1 MRNLFLLSLVSI
13 VLVSLFIAENDLFF
27 AEDAIQNI
35 SFSQSRSASIQ
46 LESSQT
52 NNLPNSLKFT
62 QVDGQLEVDNED
74 NLIISAQVKNVF
86 DYFLMT
92 LGEENLDEILIRIN
106 AHLAKELQEPALS
119 QAQSIL
125 AQYLDYKNN
134 MVTLNESYSDEASFL
149 GGEFEMLQRQ
159 LDMQTRLRRETMEPD
174 VVEAFFKFD
183 EVYDQWSLERLK
195 VGADDSLSFDER
207 KQRLS
212 QMEQDLPEEMRVLQ
226 EGKFQPQVFRQL
238 QNAQIFSSEE
248 EKYSFY
254 QQEFGDDAAQRLQLL
269 DSRRQQWQARLD
281 DYFEQKGAILSVE
294 GLDQADKESAVRE
307 LINASFSDNEQRR
320 LAALEDMAQTPIN

>member
-1 MRNLFLLSLVSI
+1 
-13 VLVSLFIAENDLFF
+13 VSLFITKNDLFF
-27 AEDAIQNI
+27 AEDAIQGI
-35 SFSQSRSASIQ
+35 SFSQSKSDSIL
-46 LESSQT
+46 LETSQT
-52 NNLPNSLKFT
+52 DNLPNSLKLT
-62 QVDGQLEVDNED
+62 QVDGQLEVDDEG
-74 NLIISAQVKNVF
+74 NLIISAQIKNVF

-134 MVTLNESYSDEASFL
+134 MVTLNESYSDEAGFL

-183 EVYDQWSLERLK
+183 EIYDQWSLERLK

-207 KQRLS
+207 RQRLN

-226 EGKFQPQVFRQL
+226 EGKYQPQVFRQL
-238 QNAQIFSSEE
+238 QNTQTFSSEE

-254 QQEFGDDAAQRLQLL
+254 QQEFGDDAAQRLKLL

-281 DYFEQKGAILSVE
+281 DFFEQKGVILSVE
-294 GLDQADKESAVRE
+294 GLDQADKESAIRE
-307 LINASFSDNEQRR
+307 LIDASFSDNEQRR
-320 LAALEDMAQTPIN
+320 LAALEHIAKMSVN